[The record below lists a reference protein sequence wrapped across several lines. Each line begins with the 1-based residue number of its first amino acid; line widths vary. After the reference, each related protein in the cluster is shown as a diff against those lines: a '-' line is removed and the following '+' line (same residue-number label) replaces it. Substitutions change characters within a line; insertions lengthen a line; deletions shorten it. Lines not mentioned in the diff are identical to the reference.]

1 MNFVYISPNFP
12 AVMENFCAALHENN
26 INVLGVGDAPY
37 DELSDMLKSVLTE
50 YYRVDTLE
58 DYDEVI
64 RAVGYFT
71 FKYGKI
77 DWLESNNEYWLTQ
90 DARLRTDFNITT
102 GLKTHEM
109 DVYKYKSRMKDV
121 FAKAGIPAAR
131 WQLVTTLENALDFT
145 AAVGYPVI
153 IKPDNGV
160 GASDTRKISD
170 ESTLRAFF
178 SNSMETQYIMEE
190 YIPGEITTYDGLC
203 NSRGEVLFAASHI
216 TPSSIM
222 DMVNNADN
230 CFYYVNQPIAKDIA
244 LAGQAVL
251 TALNAKSRCFH
262 LEFFRLHEDKD
273 GIGKKGSIA
282 ALEINMRP
290 AGGFTPDM
298 INFAYSANIYQMY
311 ADMVAYDEL
320 RHNYDGPHTYCAYFG
335 RRDSKTYQH
344 SNAEILMRYGPQLRM
359 EGRMP
364 DALADAMG
372 NQVYIACF
380 STKKELKACADF
392 ILSAPKAP
400 KSACRPKRT
409 QKKSI

>member
-12 AVMENFCAALHENN
+12 AVMENFCAALHENG
-26 INVLGVGDAPY
+26 INVLGIGDAPY
-37 DELSDMLKSVLTE
+37 EELSDVLKDVLTE

-58 DYDEVI
+58 EYDEVL

-102 GLKTHEM
+102 GLKSDEM
-109 DVYKYKSRMKDV
+109 DLYKYKSRMKEV
-121 FAKAGIPAAR
+121 FRKAGISAAR
-131 WQLVTTLENALDFT
+131 WQLVTTLENALQFT
-145 AAVGYPVI
+145 AEVGYPVI

-170 ESTLRAFF
+170 ESALRAFF
-178 SNSMETQYIMEE
+178 QCPLATQYIMEE
-190 YIPGEITTYDGLC
+190 YICGEVTTYDGLC

-222 DMVNNADN
+222 DMVNNAED
-230 CFYYVNQPIAKDIA
+230 CFYYVNQPIAKDICR
-244 LAGQAVL
+244 AGQAVL
-251 TALNAKSRCFH
+251 AALGAKSRCFH
-262 LEFFRLHEDKD
+262 LEFFRLTEDKA

-298 INFAYSANIYQMY
+298 INYAYSASMYQMY

-320 RHNYDGPHTYCAYFG
+320 RHTYDGPHTFCAYFG
-335 RRDSKTYQH
+335 RRDNKVYQH
-344 SNAEILMRYGPQLRM
+344 SNAEILMHYGPQIRM

-364 DALADAMG
+364 EALADAMG

-380 STKKELKACADF
+380 PTKKELNACANF
-392 ILSAPKAP
+392 ILSAPKTAAR
-400 KSACRPKRT
+400 KKRT
-409 QKKSI
+409 NNKTSA